1 MKVVLSMKNPF
12 ILDIFPDIFVG
23 YERQKKELINALDMN
38 EKYLF
43 ICGNVGVGKTTM
55 AHWLMKTYKRP
66 RYLYFS
72 RPPQTIEQIENALF
86 HRISFFNFFNKKKGY
101 VNKLN
106 RHTVLIIDEFN
117 EASKECV
124 EEIKS
129 LVDSTQNL
137 SLILI
142 SYSSF
147 EDEMKR
153 EFPSLYDRITTFIKL
168 DFLMKNEV
176 YQLIK
181 QRVEHANGRGIEP
194 FTTDVVEYIYE
205 KTQGNP
211 REVIKLC
218 SYLYKCSYEKKV
230 DIVDLSFVREVE
242 GGYDLSNKD
251 QNHSHLP
258 SRELK
263 ETTLTPKQKEILD
276 LIKENGEL
284 TPPDIVKMIDVSQ
297 YSSELHALRAVNNIL
312 RFLEGEGYL
321 KRKRQGRRY
330 VYYI

>member
-1 MKVVLSMKNPF
+1 MKNPF

-23 YERQKKELINALDMN
+23 YERQKKELINALDMK
-38 EKYLF
+38 EKYIF
-43 ICGNVGVGKTTM
+43 ICGDVGVGKTTM
-55 AHWLMKTYKRP
+55 AHWLMKNYKEP
-66 RYLYFS
+66 RYIYFS
-72 RPPQTIEQIENALF
+72 GPPKKIEQIENALF
-86 HRISFFNFFNKKKGY
+86 HKVSFFNFFKKRNTY

-106 RHTVLIIDEFN
+106 KYTVLIIDEFN
-117 EASKECV
+117 EVSKEGV

-129 LVDSTQNL
+129 LVDTTQNL

-147 EDEMKR
+147 EDEMKK
-153 EFPSLYDRITTFIKL
+153 EHPSLYDRITTFIKL

-181 QRVEHANGRGIEP
+181 QRIKHTNGRGIEP

-205 KTQGNP
+205 KTGGNP

-218 SYLYKCSYEKKV
+218 SYLYKCAYDKKI
-230 DIVDLSFVREVE
+230 DIIDLSFVNEIETSHIFLDIKRAQ
-242 GGYDLSNKD
+242 DRSNFTT
-251 QNHSHLP
+251 
-258 SRELK
+258 RGLK
-263 ETTLTPKQKEILD
+263 GETLTPKQKEILD

-284 TPPDIVKMIDVSQ
+284 TPPEIVKMIDVSQ

-312 RFLEGEGYL
+312 RFLEREGYL